1 MMGYV
6 EAFLAG
12 GLTFMGILGVAFF
25 LNKGRKEG
33 SPFE

>member
-12 GLTFMGILGVAFF
+12 GLTFMGILGVALF
-25 LNKGRKEG
+25 LNKGGEDS
-33 SPFE
+33 SPFK